1 MSKQESVSDWMG
13 LAKAFDKAEKETVQ
27 PYVFVSIEDSE
38 AQEKLYHYDIPREM
52 FWRYDWVI
60 RWRIA
65 KFQCQRPKHHINQF
79 LSFYDKKTGLE
90 YGFGSL
96 LSKLVSAKAQITA
109 TENKIADYKERMKD
123 DLFFDESTDPIIA
136 KLRCKIETQKG
147 KIRDYENEIKSKL
160 KKLEKDEK

>member
-1 MSKQESVSDWMG
+1 MSKQESVSDWFY
-13 LAKAFDKAEKETVQ
+13 LAKVYDKAEKETVV
-27 PYVFVSIEDSE
+27 PYVFIRIEDRTTREVMKTFDVSRK
-38 AQEKLYHYDIPREM
+38 AYEKNIW
-52 FWRYDWVI
+52 FF
-60 RWRIA
+60 RWKLA
-65 KFQCQRPKHHINQF
+65 EFQCQRPRHDMVQT
-79 LSFYDKKTGLE
+79 LCFYDKKTGLE

-109 TENKIADYKERMKD
+109 TENKIAYYKERMKE

-160 KKLEKDEK
+160 